1 VTVERTSQT
10 VDPAVRFSHV
20 SKKYHLGL
28 TRTSVAAA
36 AWRGLRRAWT
46 GSQRADDVY
55 WALRDVSFS
64 LQTGRSLGLLGP
76 NGAGKSTILKLLAG
90 ITEPTSG
97 EVASHGRL
105 AALIEL
111 GAGFH
116 PDLTGRE
123 NVFLNATLLGLR
135 RQEVLARFDEIV
147 AFAELERFIDTPI
160 KRYSSGMTVRLGF
173 AVASCIEPDI
183 LLVDE
188 VLAVGDAAFRQRC
201 VARIQ
206 DLRARGTSLL
216 FVSHDMGLV
225 KAVCQEALYVED
237 GAIQYAGDTGET
249 IDRYNRALD
258 QRRLARLQQGHESPD
273 AHGIVEI
280 GRVEIQDG
288 QGRAAREVAS
298 DDPVEIRISYTAYTP
313 VPKANVLVRMM
324 RSDGLSCFVLRTS
337 HDGVPVAL
345 DRGTGTVSV
354 SIDSTRLFPGS
365 YYAVVWFLDA
375 NDANGMSRAT
385 SEWFEVTGRTSGID
399 HHDGVFEPDHHW
411 RVAPSPP
418 AGDELAAIEPR
429 PHAAGASRD

>member
-1 VTVERTSQT
+1 M
-10 VDPAVRFSHV
+10 DHAVRFSHV

-36 AWRGLRRAWT
+36 AWRSLRHAWN
-46 GSQRADDVY
+46 GSRGADDVY

-64 LQTGRSLGLLGP
+64 LEAGRSLGLLGP

-97 EVASHGRL
+97 EVESSGRL

-123 NVFLNATLLGLR
+123 NVFLNATLLGLPR
-135 RQEVLARFDEIV
+135 HEVRARFDEIV

-173 AVASCIEPDI
+173 AVASCIEPDV

-206 DLRARGTSLL
+206 DLRSAGTSLL

-225 KAVCQEALYVED
+225 KAVCQEALYIED
-237 GAIQYAGDTGET
+237 GAIRHAGDTGET
-249 IDRYNRALD
+249 IDHYNRVLD
-258 QRRLARLQQGHESPD
+258 QRRLAKLQQQAGSPGD
-273 AHGIVEI
+273 HGIVEI
-280 GRVEIQDG
+280 GRVEVLAGDG
-288 QGRAAREVAS
+288 GPVRAVTSAE
-298 DDPVEIRISYTAYTP
+298 PVQVRISYTAYTD

-337 HDGVPVAL
+337 QDGVPVRF
-345 DRGTGTVSV
+345 DRGTGTVAV
-354 SIDSTRLFPGS
+354 TIDATRLFPGS

-375 NDANGMSRAT
+375 SDANGMSRAT
-385 SEWFEVTGRTSGID
+385 SDWFEVQGRTAGID
-399 HHDGVFEPDHHW
+399 HHDGVFEPDHAW
-411 RVAPSPP
+411 LTRPAAAEGAAPVGAKPGP
-418 AGDELAAIEPR
+418 AGER
-429 PHAAGASRD
+429 G

>member
-1 VTVERTSQT
+1 

-20 SKKYHLGL
+20 SKRYHLGL

-46 GSQRADDVY
+46 GAQRADDVY

-64 LQTGRSLGLLGP
+64 LEAGRSLGLLGP

-97 EVASHGRL
+97 EVESQGRL

-135 RQEVLARFDEIV
+135 RQEVLDRFDEIV
-147 AFAELERFIDTPI
+147 GFAELDRFIDTPI

-201 VARIQ
+201 VGRIQ
-206 DLRARGTSLL
+206 SLLDKGTSLL

-225 KAVCQEALYVED
+225 KAVCHEALYIED
-237 GAIQYAGDTGET
+237 GSIQYAGATGET

-258 QRRLARLQQGHESPD
+258 QRRVAQLQQGPEGPGGP
-273 AHGIVEI
+273 GIVEV
-280 GRVEIQDG
+280 GRVEILDG
-288 QGRAAREVAS
+288 QGKPAQVVRSR
-298 DDPVEIRISYTAYTP
+298 DPVEVSIPYTAYTP
-313 VPKANVLVRMM
+313 VAKANVLVRMM

-337 HDGVPVAL
+337 RDGVPVTL

-354 SIDSTRLFPGS
+354 IIDSTRLFPGA
-365 YYAVVWFLDA
+365 YYAVVWFLDG

-385 SEWFEVTGRTSGID
+385 SDWFEVTSHTPGLD
-399 HHDGVFEPDHHW
+399 HHDGVFEPDHSW
-411 RVAPSPP
+411 RVSPSQPSEVRP
-418 AGDELAAIEPR
+418 TAAESWPR
-429 PHAAGASRD
+429 TAGASRD

>member
-1 VTVERTSQT
+1 M
-10 VDPAVRFSHV
+10 
-20 SKKYHLGL
+20 
-28 TRTSVAAA
+28 
-36 AWRGLRRAWT
+36 
-46 GSQRADDVY
+46 Y

-64 LQTGRSLGLLGP
+64 LEAGRSLGLLGP

-97 EVASHGRL
+97 EVSSRGRL

-173 AVASCIEPDI
+173 AVASCIEPEI

-188 VLAVGDAAFRQRC
+188 VLAVGDASFRQRC
-201 VARIQ
+201 VGRIQ
-206 DLRARGTSLL
+206 DLIAKGTSLL

-225 KAVCQEALYVED
+225 KAICQEALYIED
-237 GAIQYAGDTGET
+237 GAIQFAGHTGET

-258 QRRLARLQQGHESPD
+258 QRRLAKLQQGPAGPEG
-273 AHGIVEI
+273 HGVVEI
-280 GRVEIQDG
+280 GRVEIRDAH
-288 QGRAAREVAS
+288 GRPARVVAS
-298 DDPVEIRISYTAYTP
+298 SDLLEVQIPYTAYTP
-313 VPKANVLVRMM
+313 VSKANVLVRMM

-337 HDGVPVAL
+337 QDGVPVSF
-345 DRGTGTVSV
+345 DRGAGTVAV
-354 SIDSTRLFPGS
+354 TIDATRLFPGS

-375 NDANGMSRAT
+375 NDANGTSRAT
-385 SEWFEVTGRTSGID
+385 SDWFEVTSPTSGLD
-399 HHDGVFEPDHHW
+399 HHDGVFEAGPPLEC
-411 RVAPSPP
+411 RAEP
-418 AGDELAAIEPR
+418 AGRWHTAGRDLVAAPGRRIARLTCPPPR
-429 PHAAGASRD
+429 